1 MFFDATLPNSDER
14 TAAHE
19 TGHVLAAYFLG
30 FPFVYVTIDA
40 DERYP
45 GAAGHVAH
53 NITAVHSRITAAE
66 DPWRPGGYWA
76 HTATTV
82 AGRLGECKVF
92 GNYGNGAEE
101 DDGAA
106 DLAVRSQVF
115 DPEDYELCHM
125 QVLDLAGEVIFNAAL
140 SPASTPSEQRSKK
153 RAGLITPQSS
163 PLSKSMRR
171 QPSSL
176 PLREVSRY
184 DQHPRWRPLGRS
196 SGLATVTQQA
206 RDYAAQ
212 AAAPNTQRAHRA
224 DWQISRPGVTRA
236 AWRPC
241 RAATETVGLYV
252 TDLAQ
257 LGHRPTHRAPR
268 LHHLQ
273 APRRPATRRPPG
285 TPACARSW
293 PASGPARPRAGGRY
307 PVWLQP
313 ATCPVRAL
321 RAWRAA
327 AGVPDGPVCSASS
340 DRWGHIAAERLG
352 TGRSRGPSSGPP
364 QRPASTRPT
373 TPPIACGP
381 AWPPAWRPPASASA
395 PSWRRP
401 ATSP

>member
-1 MFFDATLPNSDER
+1 LRVFFDATLPNSDER

-140 SPASTPSEQRSKK
+140 SPAFDAI
-153 RAGLITPQSS
+153 RAALQEA
-163 PLSKSMRR
+163 RR
-171 QPSSL
+171 L
-176 PLREVSRY
+176 
-184 DQHPRWRPLGRS
+184 
-196 SGLATVTQQA
+196 
-206 RDYAAQ
+206 DYAAVVAIIKEHAP
-212 AAAPNTQRAHRA
+212 AALVA
-224 DWQISRPGVTRA
+224 
-236 AWRPC
+236 
-241 RAATETVGLYV
+241 
-252 TDLAQ
+252 
-257 LGHRPTHRAPR
+257 
-268 LHHLQ
+268 
-273 APRRPATRRPPG
+273 
-285 TPACARSW
+285 
-293 PASGPARPRAGGRY
+293 
-307 PVWLQP
+307 
-313 ATCPVRAL
+313 
-321 RAWRAA
+321 
-327 AGVPDGPVCSASS
+327 
-340 DRWGHIAAERLG
+340 AAERGESL
-352 TGRSRGPSSGPP
+352 
-364 QRPASTRPT
+364 
-373 TPPIACGP
+373 
-381 AWPPAWRPPASASA
+381 
-395 PSWRRP
+395 
-401 ATSP
+401 